1 MHKHP
6 IVHIE
11 ISANDRE
18 AAAQFYHEIFG
29 WEIQHMPEMNYSTFM
44 CDEKLGGG
52 FNPVTEQ
59 NPAGTVTVYIQVD
72 DFESTLTQ
80 IEDLGGKTILPKT
93 EIPGVGWFAFF
104 TDPTGNQVALYKGK
118 DQS

>member
-11 ISANDRE
+11 ISAKDRE

-29 WEIQHMPEMNYSTFM
+29 WEIQHMPEMNYYTIM

-52 FNPVTEQ
+52 FNPVVKFHSG
-59 NPAGTVTVYIQVD
+59 PVVSSPVL
-72 DFESTLTQ
+72 SLV
-80 IEDLGGKTILPKT
+80 TIL
-93 EIPGVGWFAFF
+93 
-104 TDPTGNQVALYKGK
+104 Q
-118 DQS
+118 